1 MLKRKHIAFT
11 IEKKVEIIEALKR
24 GVTGQSLSERY
35 GVGRTVESSA
45 DNDTV
50 EDVREIARTLR
61 HLSLY
66 SECAEADVH
75 WWDLRLFWQPCLML
89 HSDRW
94 LTCDSAEQGFQLT
107 NDEEIVDFVS
117 KKPADNEEEQ
127 QAAEDKEERTMVTAH
142 SEAFAHLD
150 AALLWF
156 EDVAISRWARRP
168 VDKRASR
175 ELHLRP

>member
-75 WWDLRLFWQPCLML
+75 W
-89 HSDRW
+89 W